1 MHYQPKMRQ
10 MIGIEFLLFTS
21 EVLFLELENKTKDV
35 VKKVFSVVG
44 MFLVFVDMT
53 DLFFK
58 FIV

>member
-1 MHYQPKMRQ
+1 
-10 MIGIEFLLFTS
+10 MIVIEILLFST

-44 MFLVFVDMT
+44 MFLVFVDMA